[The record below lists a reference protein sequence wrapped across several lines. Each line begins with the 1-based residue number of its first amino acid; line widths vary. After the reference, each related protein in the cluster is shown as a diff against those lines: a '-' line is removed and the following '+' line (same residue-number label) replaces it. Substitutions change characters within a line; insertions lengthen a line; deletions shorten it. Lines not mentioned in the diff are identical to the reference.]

1 MKQKTIKLIKT
12 RQRLNKGGP
21 ISNSYD
27 FQKQNRG
34 KKEILKEISEE
45 TYLELKDMS
54 FHNEKD
60 QLSVIKR
67 FYDGES

>member
-34 KKEILKEISEE
+34 KKGNSQRNIRRNISRTKGYE
-45 TYLELKDMS
+45 
-54 FHNEKD
+54 FP
-60 QLSVIKR
+60 
-67 FYDGES
+67 